1 MALNLNKAKAER
13 MRILKETLRIVLV
26 YFIFSVLWILFS
38 DALLEYFID
47 NVKMLTLIQTY
58 KGLFFVTVTS

>member
-58 KGLFFVTVTS
+58 K

>member
-58 KGLFFVTVTS
+58 KGVFLLQ